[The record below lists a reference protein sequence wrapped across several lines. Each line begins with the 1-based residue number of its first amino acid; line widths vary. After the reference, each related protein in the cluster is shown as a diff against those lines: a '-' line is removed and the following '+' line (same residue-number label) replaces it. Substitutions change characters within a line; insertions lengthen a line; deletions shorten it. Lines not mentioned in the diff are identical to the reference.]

1 MAFEKIN
8 ENLHRLNESIRSFSE
23 SSAEYYKLDLFK
35 KSMKGATSLVN
46 LLVMGFFLLL
56 SLFFLS
62 LAVAFMLSEALGIP
76 SSGFFIVGGFYVLL
90 FLLVRFALKKKIEE
104 FLLVKF
110 SRMVF
115 NELPDEDEKLTLDKD
130 FEDETV

>member
-8 ENLHRLNESIRSFSE
+8 ENLHRLNQSIRDFSKT
-23 SSAEYYKLDLFK
+23 SAEYYKLDLFK
-35 KSMKGATSLVN
+35 QSMKGATSLVN

-56 SLFFLS
+56 SLFFIS
-62 LAVAFMLSEALGIP
+62 LAIAFLISAEIGVA
-76 SSGFFIVGGFYVLL
+76 SSGFFIVGGFYLLL
-90 FLLVRFALKKKIEE
+90 FLFVRFFFKKKIES

-115 NELPDEDEKLTLDKD
+115 NEVPDDEDENVLEK
-130 FEDETV
+130 EEHETV